1 MGKVIYEKKSW
12 ETDDVLITTD
22 KTFVGK
28 TEALKEAI
36 RRGNVAM
43 PKAKEARLKLFSE
56 FELKEMGYDT
66 KEKDPQ

>member
-1 MGKVIYEKKSW
+1 
-12 ETDDVLITTD
+12 
-22 KTFVGK
+22 
-28 TEALKEAI
+28 
-36 RRGNVAM
+36 M